1 MGGWPGPKN
10 GVKARNIQK
19 ANSIHS
25 VAKNDLEGTWAAS
38 GRRLK
43 DGCLMGYAEKGRK
56 GFETVHN
63 FPALALCPAGVCLNC
78 AQNEEGGA
86 LGRRRRYQH

>member
-10 GVKARNIQK
+10 GIKARNIQK

-25 VAKNDLEGTWAAS
+25 VAKYLEGTWAAS

-43 DGCLMGYAEKGRK
+43 DSGLMGYAEKK
-56 GFETVHN
+56 E
-63 FPALALCPAGVCLNC
+63 GV
-78 AQNEEGGA
+78 
-86 LGRRRRYQH
+86 